1 MYFSSVLQYNT
12 PFLAIHLISLAIH
25 RHFPCNTIFP
35 HAASH
40 CLSQYNFVYCNTLPA
55 HPRCLIAIQFPV
67 LQYNFPALKPS
78 LAIQLFTK
86 KTILQ
91 YKPSATKL
99 LLQYTFPASPKLQ
112 YNALACNTIALPY
125 NFLTIQCLVLQ
136 YNCNTMVQ
144 ANPHHFVFRFFLIIF
159 FYIISS
165 YWKNTKKIYTC
176 ILFFF
181 FRTSNKFLKKI
192 YFL

>member
-25 RHFPCNTIFP
+25 LHFPCNTIFP

-67 LQYNFPALKPS
+67 LQYNFPTLKPS

-86 KTILQ
+86 KNYIAIQTISHQAPLAI
-91 YKPSATKL
+91 YFPSLTKV
-99 LLQYTFPASPKLQ
+99 A
-112 YNALACNTIALPY
+112 
-125 NFLTIQCLVLQ
+125 IQCLGLQ
-136 YNCNTMVQ
+136 YNCLAIQFPYNTMPCLAIQ
-144 ANPHHFVFRFFLIIF
+144 LQYNGAGQPAPFCFSFFFNYFFLHYFQLLEKHQKNIYMYIIF
-159 FYIISS
+159 FLQNI
-165 YWKNTKKIYTC
+165 K
-176 ILFFF
+176 
-181 FRTSNKFLKKI
+181 
-192 YFL
+192 

>member
-1 MYFSSVLQYNT
+1 MFNFNNTSFYCNTLPVVYFSSVLQYNA

-25 RHFPCNTIFP
+25 LHFPCNTIFP

-86 KTILQ
+86 TNYIAIQTVSHQAPLAIHF
-91 YKPSATKL
+91 PSLTKV
-99 LLQYTFPASPKLQ
+99 A
-112 YNALACNTIALPY
+112 
-125 NFLTIQCLVLQ
+125 IQCLGLQ
-136 YNCNTMVQ
+136 YNCLAIQLPYNTMPCLAIQ
-144 ANPHHFVFRFFLIIF
+144 LQYNGAGQPAPFCF
-159 FYIISS
+159 S
-165 YWKNTKKIYTC
+165 
-176 ILFFF
+176 FFF
-181 FRTSNKFLKKI
+181 
-192 YFL
+192 